1 MHTLLFMSRR
11 GREQNIGVVFSR
23 SGGQDREQLSPW
35 KLENIYSL
43 CINILQDWELRVVGV
58 QQYDSGQYQ
67 CQATSHPPSFIA
79 ATVSVV
85 GELALV
91 STM

>member
-1 MHTLLFMSRR
+1 MDPVVPA
-11 GREQNIGVVFSR
+11 IGDQAV
-23 SGGQDREQLSPW
+23 
-35 KLENIYSL
+35 
-43 CINILQDWELRVVGV
+43 LRVVGV
-58 QQYDSGQYQ
+58 QQYDSGEYQ